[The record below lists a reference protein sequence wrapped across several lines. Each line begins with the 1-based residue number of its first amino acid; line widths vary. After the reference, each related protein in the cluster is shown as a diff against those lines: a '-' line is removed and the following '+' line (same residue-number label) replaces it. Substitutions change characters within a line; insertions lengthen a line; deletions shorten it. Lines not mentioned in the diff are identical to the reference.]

1 MMKLFFSAIERNGF
15 KMEEKEKFWK
25 DCQHY
30 ISERLSDQSFD
41 NWVAP
46 VYPTRIADQ
55 AITLAV
61 PNALTKNYW
70 ERHLSG
76 YVLQFSLEV
85 YGMEYIPT
93 FVIVPE
99 EQRGT
104 TQVKNEV
111 FNFNQGEEDDT
122 EYSGTQLNPNYVFES
137 FVIGEGNKMANGAA
151 LAVVDSPGK
160 TYNPLLIYGGVGLG
174 KTHLMQAI
182 GNEIKRKQPG
192 ARIKYSTSESFVND
206 FITAIQKGSQAE
218 FRSMYREIDVL
229 LIDDIQFLSKKD
241 KTQEEFFHTFNELYN
256 NNKQIVLTSDRL
268 PNNITNL
275 EERLISRFKWGLST
289 DITPPDLETRIAI
302 LRKKAASE
310 RLDVNPDTLTYIAN
324 NVDTNIRE
332 LEGALVRVIAYA
344 AIQGREI
351 TTELAAQALQSI
363 IDDGET
369 KPLSIKEIIDHVSR
383 YYQITPDDIKGKK
396 RTKNIVFPR
405 QVAMYL
411 SRELTE
417 MSFPKIGEE
426 FGNKNHTTVIHA
438 YEKIAEEFETDSQIQ
453 NELNQLKQRL
463 HR

>member
-1 MMKLFFSAIERNGF
+1 
-15 KMEEKEKFWK
+15 MEEKEKFWK

-41 NWVAP
+41 NWVAS
-46 VYPTRIADQ
+46 VYPTRIGDQ
-55 AITLAV
+55 TITLAV

-76 YVLQFSLEV
+76 YVIQFSLEV

-99 EQRGT
+99 DQREKPKA
-104 TQVKNEV
+104 QKLIAE
-111 FNFNQGEEDDT
+111 FEDDGDFS
-122 EYSGTQLNPNYVFES
+122 ESQLNPNYVFDT

-182 GNEIKRKQPG
+182 GNEIKRKQPT
-192 ARIKYSTSESFVND
+192 ARIKYSTSESFMND
-206 FITAIQKGSQAE
+206 FITAIQNGSQAE

-268 PNNITNL
+268 PNSITNL

-302 LRKKAASE
+302 LRKKASSE
-310 RLDVNPDTLTYIAN
+310 RLDISPDTLTYIAN

-344 AIQGREI
+344 AIQGKEI
-351 TTELAAQALQSI
+351 TTDLASEALQSI
-363 IDDGET
+363 INEGEA
-369 KPLSIKEIIDHVSR
+369 KPLTPNDIIEYVSR
-383 YYQITPDDIKGKK
+383 YYQITPEDIRGKK

-411 SRELTE
+411 TRELTE
-417 MSFPKIGEE
+417 MSFPKIGED

-438 YEKIAEEFETDSQIQ
+438 YEKIADEIETDLQVK
-453 NELNQLKQRL
+453 NEINQLKQRL

>member
-1 MMKLFFSAIERNGF
+1 
-15 KMEEKEKFWK
+15 MEEKEKFWK

-30 ISERLSDQSFD
+30 ISERLSDQSFE
-41 NWVAP
+41 NWVAA
-46 VYPTRIADQ
+46 VYPTRIGDQ

-85 YGMEYIPT
+85 YGMEYTPT

-99 EQRGT
+99 DQRKKPAV
-104 TQVKNEV
+104 TQEV
-111 FNFNQGEEDDT
+111 LNVETDENDADF
-122 EYSGTQLNPNYVFES
+122 SVSQLNPNYVFDS

-182 GNEIKRKQPG
+182 GNEIKRKQPN

-310 RLDVNPDTLTYIAN
+310 RLDVTPDTLTYIAN

-344 AIQGREI
+344 AIQGKEI
-351 TTELAAQALQSI
+351 STDLAAQALQSI
-363 IDDGET
+363 IGEGEVR
-369 KPLSIKEIIDHVSR
+369 PLTINEIIEQVSH
-383 YYQITPDDIKGKK
+383 YYQITSEDIKGKK

-417 MSFPKIGEE
+417 LSFPKIGEE

-438 YEKIAEEFETDSQIQ
+438 YEKIQEEVETDLQVQ
-453 NELNQLKQRL
+453 NEVNQLKQRL